1 MGAMCGH
8 DATAEAAKGREG
20 DTALGFSDLLKEA
33 IGFFF
38 FFLKSSSWGFSGS
51 PVIRELC
58 LRGHAFSSWLGS

>member
-38 FFLKSSSWGFSGS
+38 FFF
-51 PVIRELC
+51 
-58 LRGHAFSSWLGS
+58 

>member
-38 FFLKSSSWGFSGS
+38 FFLN
-51 PVIRELC
+51 P
-58 LRGHAFSSWLGS
+58 ALGASLAVQ

>member
-8 DATAEAAKGREG
+8 DATAEAAKGTEG

-38 FFLKSSSWGFSGS
+38 FFLN
-51 PVIRELC
+51 PD
-58 LRGHAFSSWLGS
+58 LGASLAVQ